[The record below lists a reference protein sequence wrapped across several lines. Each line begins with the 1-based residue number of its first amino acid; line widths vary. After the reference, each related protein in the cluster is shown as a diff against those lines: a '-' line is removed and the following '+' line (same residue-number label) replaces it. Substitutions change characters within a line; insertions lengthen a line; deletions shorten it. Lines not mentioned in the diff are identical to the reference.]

1 MAARCLE
8 LSNLREAGA
17 VPATLSLI
25 LTLISATRPMVS
37 GTIGTVRKNKVAV
50 FIMAG

>member
-8 LSNLREAGA
+8 SSNLKSGC
-17 VPATLSLI
+17 PSATLSLI

-37 GTIGTVRKNKVAV
+37 GTIRKVRKNKVAV
-50 FIMAG
+50 FVAG